1 MLFCAPCVLA
11 AAALIGCA
19 LPPSLSP
26 APAPASASTRATQTP
41 REEPS
46 LRFGDAARELP
57 QEPFFPGTTHDPAV
71 PHPDKLLRQPL
82 GSFTAHHHE
91 ILTALRA
98 MAKDNQRMREEVFGR
113 THEGRELV
121 LFVISAPANLQRLDS
136 ILADLGKLADPR
148 GVADAELE
156 RIVRQSPA
164 VAWLGHSIHGDEMS
178 GSDSALATAWHFAA
192 GTGADVLALL
202 EQTVIVIDP
211 CQNPDGRERILSQLV
226 QGAGY
231 VPNLDPDA
239 MQRGRWPYGRG
250 NHFLF
255 DMNRDWLWGTQPETR
270 ARWAAIR
277 KYRPQLLVD
286 AHEMGGLDTYLFYP
300 ATDPLTPNFPRHTLK
315 WWPVFAADQAGAFDR
330 YGWSYYTREW
340 ADSWYPGYTDSW
352 GSYQGAVGILYEQAR
367 FHGQALRRASGEIA
381 TYREAVHHQ
390 AVSAVANTV
399 TLFKNR
405 EALLRGYL
413 ESRQRALSKDAPGSE
428 RSFVLIPGRHPSRER
443 ELIERLMQ
451 QGLEVWRTQESVRAQ
466 HVDALLSGR
475 LETMEFP
482 KGALVIH
489 ARQPLGAMVL
499 DFLSFDPRYDQGSLD
514 RERKELER
522 KQQSKAYDVTA
533 WSPAHAYDLEACWA
547 QLGEVKSERLSRW
560 DESMGGVVALTPAE
574 LPVYGWAVD
583 GQDDSAVR
591 FAVEAMELGLRVE
604 IAEEPFAIWSAASA
618 AVDAQPIARLKRGS
632 LLVRRHENGT
642 DVAGKVERAAVRA
655 GVRAFAAGTARSMD
669 SGPDLGGGK
678 FALLARPRVGLL
690 SNAPISTDSFGH
702 SWHLIDTRLGLPCSQ
717 VNAQELGGYDLRKYN
732 VLVVPEGGGVGT
744 LLKENAEQLRA
755 WVEGGGTLIASGASA
770 SAIISAGIGL
780 TSVVDRSTALKELPR
795 YREAVQRERSAGQH
809 SVDAGLV
816 FGDKEPQPVSPEES
830 KPGRSDEELA
840 RWDEWARTFSPRGA
854 LLRGENN
861 LDHWLTFG
869 CGAELPVYYEG
880 SSVLLSSL
888 PVHTPVRLAA
898 APRVRLSGL
907 VWPEARERLGDG
919 AYCTV
924 ERMGNGQ
931 VILFACA
938 PEFRGWFRG
947 TMRLLSNAIVYG
959 PGLGARQPNEW

>member
-1 MLFCAPCVLA
+1 MLFQAPP
-11 AAALIGCA
+11 ALWALTLLGCA
-19 LPPSLSP
+19 LPSPSVP
-26 APAPASASTRATQTP
+26 AQAPASEKST
-41 REEPS
+41 
-46 LRFGDAARELP
+46 LRFGDAARELSE
-57 QEPFFPGTTHDPAV
+57 EPFFPGAAHDPAI
-71 PHPDKLLRQPL
+71 PHPDQLLPQPL

-91 ILTALRA
+91 ILAALRA
-98 MAKDNQRMREEVFGR
+98 MAKNNPRMREESFGR

-121 LFVISAPANLQRLDS
+121 LFVISTPANLQRLDS

-148 GVADAELE
+148 GVADSELE
-156 RIVRQSPA
+156 RIVQQSPA

-192 GTGADVLALL
+192 GTGADVMALL

-277 KYRPQLLVD
+277 KYKPQLLVD

-300 ATDPLTPNFPRHTLK
+300 ATDPFTPHFPLQTLK
-315 WWPVFAADQAGAFDR
+315 WWPIFAADQGAAFDR

-390 AVSAVANTV
+390 TVSAVANTT
-399 TLFKNR
+399 TLFRNR

-413 ESRQRALSKDAPGSE
+413 ETRQRALSKDAPGVE
-428 RSFVLIPGRHPSRER
+428 RSFVLVPGRHPSRER
-443 ELIERLMQ
+443 ELIERLLA
-451 QGLEVWRTQESVRAQ
+451 QGLEVWRTQEEVRAQ
-466 HVDALLSGR
+466 HVDTLLDGR
-475 LETMEFP
+475 QESRAFP

-489 ARQPLGAMVL
+489 ARQPLGSMAL

-522 KQQSKAYDVTA
+522 KQQSKVYDVTG
-533 WSPAHAYDLEACWA
+533 WSPAHAYDLEAYWA
-547 QLGEVKSERLSRW
+547 QLGEAKTERFTGFEPTDGRVSP
-560 DESMGGVVALTPAE
+560 LTSAE
-574 LPVYGWAVD
+574 LAVYGWAVD
-583 GQDDSAVR
+583 GQDDGAVR
-591 FAVEAMELGLRVE
+591 FAVEAMELGLKVA

-618 AVDAQPIARLKRGS
+618 SSQAAPIARLARGS
-632 LLVRRHENGT
+632 LLVRRHENGA
-642 DVAGKVERAAVRA
+642 DVSARVEQAARRSQVVA
-655 GVRAFAAGTARSMD
+655 HAAGTARSMD
-669 SGPDLGGGK
+669 SGPDLGGGR
-678 FALLARPRVGLL
+678 FALLARPRVGIL
-690 SNAPISTDSFGH
+690 SNAPVSVEPYGH
-702 SWHLIDTRLGLPCSQ
+702 TWHLIDTRLGLPCSQ
-717 VNAQELGGYDLRKYN
+717 VNAAELSGYDLRKYN
-732 VLVVPEGGGVGT
+732 VLVIPEAGGGLQT
-744 LLKENAEQLRA
+744 LLKEHAEELNA
-755 WVEGGGTLIASGASA
+755 WVKGGGTLIASGSSAAQLVASQN
-770 SAIISAGIGL
+770 GL
-780 TSVVDRSTALKELPR
+780 TKVLERREALKELPR
-795 YREAVQRERSAGQH
+795 FREAVQRERAAGRQP
-809 SVDAGLV
+809 VDAALV
-816 FGDKEPQPVSPEES
+816 FGDKATESAATEEPKPAMSEEQ
-830 KPGRSDEELA
+830 LA
-840 RWDEWARTFSPRGA
+840 RWDEWAEVFAPRGA
-854 LLRGENN
+854 ILRAESSE
-861 LDHWLTFG
+861 DHWLTYG
-869 CGAELPVYYEG
+869 CGRELPVYYEG
-880 SSVLLSSL
+880 ASALLSSL
-888 PVHTPVRLAA
+888 PIRTPVRLA
-898 APRVRLSGL
+898 PKERLRLSGL
-907 VWPEARERLGDG
+907 VWPEARERLGDA

-924 ERMGNGQ
+924 ESVGNGQ
-931 VILFACA
+931 VILFASA

>member
-1 MLFCAPCVLA
+1 MPLQ
-11 AAALIGCA
+11 
-19 LPPSLSP
+19 S
-26 APAPASASTRATQTP
+26 P

-46 LRFGDAARELP
+46 LRFGDAAGDR
-57 QEPFFPGTTHDPAV
+57 QAAPFFPGATHDPAV
-71 PHPDKLLRQPL
+71 PHPDQVLRQPL
-82 GSFTAHHHE
+82 GSFTAAHHE
-91 ILTALRA
+91 LLAALRA
-98 MAKDNQRMREEVFGR
+98 MAKNSPRMREEVFGR
-113 THEGRELV
+113 THEGRELA
-121 LFVISAPANLQRLDS
+121 LFVISTPANLQRLDA

-156 RIVRQSPA
+156 RIIKQSPA

-192 GTGADVLALL
+192 GTGADVLPLL

-211 CQNPDGRERILSQLV
+211 CQNPDGRQRILSQLE
-226 QGAGY
+226 QSAGY

-239 MQRGRWPYGRG
+239 MQRGRWPFGRG

-270 ARWAAIR
+270 ARWAAIQ

-300 ATDPLTPNFPRHTLK
+300 ATDPFTPNFPRQTLK
-315 WWPVFAADQAGAFDR
+315 WWPVFAADQASEFDR

-381 TYREAVHHQ
+381 TYREAVQHQ
-390 AVSAVANTV
+390 SVSAVANTT

-413 ESRQRALSKDAPGSE
+413 ESRQRALSKDTPGSE
-428 RSFVLIPGRHPSRER
+428 RTFVLLPGRHPSRER
-443 ELIERLMQ
+443 ELVEHLMA
-451 QGLEVWRTQESVRAQ
+451 QGLEVWRAQEGFRAQ
-466 HVDALLSGR
+466 HVETLLEGKQEAREFPAGALL
-475 LETMEFP
+475 
-482 KGALVIH
+482 IH

-533 WSPAHAYDLEACWA
+533 WSPAHAYDLDAFWA
-547 QLGEVKSERLSRW
+547 QLGEVKTERVTGWKAL
-560 DESMGGVVALTPAE
+560 ETGVVQLSPSD

-583 GQDDSAVR
+583 GQDDAAVR

-604 IAEEPFAIWSAASA
+604 IAEEPFSIWSAASA
-618 AVDAQPIARLKRGS
+618 SLDTAPITRLSRGS
-632 LLVRRHENGT
+632 LLVRRHENGG
-642 DVAGKVERAAVRA
+642 DVAEKVAQAARRC
-655 GVRAFAAGTARSMD
+655 GVVAYAAGTARSMD
-669 SGPDLGGGK
+669 SGPDLGGSK

-690 SNAPISTDSFGH
+690 ANSPVNADSFGH

-717 VNAQELGGYDLRKYN
+717 VNAQDLGGYDLRKYN
-732 VLVVPEGGGVGT
+732 VLVVPEARGGIGS
-744 LLKENAEQLRA
+744 LIKENAETLRV
-755 WVEGGGTLIASGASA
+755 WIEGGGTLIACGTSASMLMGSGA
-770 SAIISAGIGL
+770 GL
-780 TSVVDRSTALKELPR
+780 TRVVDRADALKDLPR
-795 YREAVQRERSAGQH
+795 YREAVARERSAGQQ
-809 SVDAGLV
+809 SVDAALV
-816 FGDKEPQPVSPEES
+816 FGDKEPQPVSAEET
-830 KPGRSDEELA
+830 KPGRSEEELT

-854 LLRGENN
+854 LLRAETNQ
-861 LDHWLTFG
+861 DHWLTFG
-869 CGAELPVYYEG
+869 CGAELPVFYEG

-888 PVHTPVRLAA
+888 PVRTPVRLAA
-898 APRVRLSGL
+898 MPRVRLSGL

-924 ERMGNGQ
+924 ESMGNGQ

-938 PEFRGWFRG
+938 PDFRGWFRG
-947 TMRLLSNAIVYG
+947 SMRLFSNAIVYG
-959 PGLGARQPNEW
+959 PGLGARQPNGW